1 LGRQLEEIPM
11 QRAYIVTGTL
21 TDRQTVAL
29 DEALPMTPSK
39 VRVVVEPMTTSPSS
53 SSRTYLEV
61 IADIRARQDQ
71 RGFQAATLAEVDS
84 ALAAERES
92 WAE

>member
-1 LGRQLEEIPM
+1 M
-11 QRAYIVTGTL
+11 QSAYMVTGTL
-21 TDRQTVAL
+21 TDQRTVAL
-29 DEALPMTPSK
+29 DEALPVTSSK

-71 RGFQAATLAEVDS
+71 RGFRAATLEEVDR